1 MFGWIILILLIVWG
15 VSSISEA
22 NRNDGAFETFLTT
35 IIWLIMGGGAIFF
48 VIYLIF

>member
-22 NRNDGAFETFLTT
+22 NRNDGALKHFSQQLF
-35 IIWLIMGGGAIFF
+35 G
-48 VIYLIF
+48 